1 MQVPFFAGH
10 GSGATGTSDTFV
22 QAVQDVSC
30 SSTAATLLA
39 ACHQAFRTEISTL
52 SAHEL
57 SLCGI
62 SLEDFKTP
70 ESLLDIPIRYRHNT
84 VLSWGLLIAQAVR
97 YLRFVEK
104 KAEDASNASPFAD
117 VLGQTGGAGILGF
130 SAGIVMA
137 SVVASSDSLGC
148 FLANVVQAYRLV
160 LWMGVRSQIYRATI
174 TRERCDEPWGVVI
187 EDRIRAPLKRVY
199 LTTIMDG
206 KCVTVSGRPDLI
218 AEFSGT
224 LSAEYIVHKTSLD
237 MLYHSPVHVDGVRQ
251 QFPDLEDL
259 IVPVWNTETGEPLNW
274 DVLVSKFSETHR
286 DSSIR
291 LINFGPGTGLPRTV
305 ERAFPAG
312 HVVSV
317 DETRGDGHG
326 GGKQTPI
333 AVVGMSVNAPGASNA
348 TQLWQLL
355 QDGRNTISEIP
366 EHRFKVSDYN
376 AGKYPGRQMKAHTG
390 NFLDNVDEFDN
401 TFFKISP
408 REAKSMDP
416 QQRVLLQV
424 AYEALE
430 DSGYV
435 PNATPT
441 SNPDRFG
448 CYIGAVSDDYVHNLR
463 DEIDVYYSTGTL
475 RSFLSGRVSFV
486 MQLSGPSMVVDTA
499 CSSGNVALY
508 QASRALMNGDC
519 DAALVGGVNTITSP
533 DIFLGLDRGHFL
545 SPAGQCK
552 PFDASADGYSRS
564 EGCTVFIVKRL
575 SDALAENDNI
585 LGVIRGIDVNQSGL
599 ASSITHPHAETQ
611 ATLFR
616 QVLANAGIE
625 PNRVNV
631 VEAHGTGTQ
640 AGDPNEVQSLRT
652 VLAANRSKDNPL
664 HLTSI
669 KANVGHLEA
678 ASGGVGLVKL
688 LLMLQHNTI
697 PRQISLKNLNPLLTA
712 LDHDN
717 VVIDTADAE
726 WVSSHPG
733 KPRVALLNNFGA
745 SGSNTALILEE
756 HVKPATAT
764 TCVPSDMS
772 FVFGLSAKTL
782 PALEELRVKY
792 LDWLRSPASAA
803 LSLGD
808 IAYTMTARRQLY
820 SYRLAVT
827 ASSHQAL
834 LDKLTTA
841 APVLVPPPADTPPSV
856 VFVYSGN
863 GGQYVGMGGRLYNES
878 PLFRACIDECE
889 AILVGAGFP
898 GVRDDIILGSGDSG
912 LGPLQEFAKY
922 HSAIFAI
929 EYGLTQMWTSW
940 GVVPSAV
947 VGHSLGEYAAL
958 VTAGVLKLKDALL
971 IVAHRVRLMVQK
983 CAINLSTMIAV
994 NLGAEAI
1001 QDILRQSSDFTDLN
1015 IACYNSPVD
1024 CVVAGPLP
1032 QLMDFKEHLAAE
1044 VGCKSVMLPMPFGCH
1059 SPAMTPLLDDLT
1071 FFVKNAPLRPPTIP
1085 IISNVLG
1092 DVVLPGNAS
1101 VFTPAY
1107 FSRHCAEP
1115 VQFDRGVRALMTR
1128 PEFSNIA
1135 AWIEIGPHTTCLPML
1150 KSNPA
1155 VLATPG
1161 TLLLGSLRKKQLPY
1175 TTIASSLAQLYTSS
1189 LVLKWRAVFAHLP
1202 RPGCVSLPSYP
1213 FAKTKYWVPFREPAT
1228 SSTSVAAARDLI
1240 TEYPLLYSWAQYP
1253 SASNDFE
1260 ARFESP
1266 IRNLA
1271 KWIVG
1276 HRVGEI
1282 PLCPA
1287 SLYSEL
1293 VLAGVDLSGRHLQTS
1308 RNGSHVVIT
1317 HIEFDK
1323 ALPYDENVELTVSTQ
1338 ISLGKD
1344 GGTFSLSS
1352 RLDLTG
1358 EKSISAH
1365 GEFEYR
1371 SVSETTAKFE
1381 QTLLDITER
1390 MGTVVSPSAEVEI
1403 ISTEEAYEVIFPRVV
1418 QYAKP
1423 YHTIQTL
1430 TLAAHD
1436 MEGYATIQ
1444 LPTDYERGKFVIHPV
1459 WLDTL
1464 GHVAGLIANKQG
1476 NVNDAFIC
1484 TQIGLTEVFTELV
1497 DNEAPC
1503 LMYFKNVWLPG
1514 EKAIVGEV
1522 YAVQAAGEERRI
1534 IAHMQGIHFHRI
1546 RLSSFKKSLAR
1557 ITAVPV
1563 PAVAKPV
1570 VIAARSSSSVDATIV
1585 KLVSDACDLPVS
1597 AVNLNTDLAS
1607 IGIDSM
1613 MSIEIFGG
1621 LRLAFPKAGL
1631 DVHFLGSCSTVA
1643 DICREVSL
1651 KVGAAPSESKSAN
1664 EPEPRPS
1671 PAADI
1676 ESTILKLVCDAC
1688 DLPAAAVNLNTE
1700 LASIGI
1706 DSMMSIE
1713 IFGGLRLAFPQA
1725 GLDVHFLG
1733 SCSVV
1738 GDICREVSKACS
1750 ALTVDVSFPSA
1761 PLNGSANDFVA
1772 DISVSSEASY
1782 GRIAEALQ
1790 LDTVPVHI
1798 QSPKV
1803 ASGRLPVFLVH
1814 DGSGLINSYHHISSL
1829 DRAVWGIHNPRFING
1844 RPWESVG
1851 DMAAAYAEYILGVT
1865 TGPVILGGWSF
1876 GGLAAYEIALQL
1888 ANRGVGVR
1896 GIVLIDSPCPGDHN
1910 PLSDGLLDAIL
1921 GLDERVA
1928 FSDLGVLVRRQF
1940 SMNAPMLQRY
1950 TPAWAPEL
1958 APPLVLLRSREGFR
1972 PQGVPDVPAW
1982 FSDRS
1987 NPKASVRGWQKLTS
2001 RPVKVLDIPGHHFTV
2016 FHPSNIPEVLCRL
2029 AEACEYIESLEV

>member
-1 MQVPFFAGH
+1 MQVPFFGGH
-10 GSGATGTSDTFV
+10 GAGTTGTPEAFV

-30 SSTAATLLA
+30 SSAAATLLA
-39 ACHQAFRTEISTL
+39 ACHQAFRTETSTL
-52 SAHEL
+52 SAREL

-70 ESLLDIPIRYRHNT
+70 ESLLDLPTRYHHNT
-84 VLSWGLLIAQAVR
+84 ILSWGLLIAQAVR

-104 KAEDASNASPFAD
+104 KAEDASSVSPFAE

-137 SVVASSDSLGC
+137 SVVASSESLGC
-148 FLANVVQAYRLV
+148 FLANAVQAYRLV
-160 LWMGVRSQIYRATI
+160 LWMGVRCQIYRANT
-174 TRERCDEPWGVVI
+174 TRRDELLPFAEDEPWGVVVIGMTRSEI
-187 EDRIRAPLKRVY
+187 EERIRAFQTPSKRVY
-199 LTTIMDG
+199 LTTIMDS
-206 KCVTVSGRPDLI
+206 KCVTVSGLPDVI

-224 LSAEYIVHKTSLD
+224 LSSQYVVHKTSLN
-237 MLYHSPVHVDGVRQ
+237 MLYHSSVHVDGVRQ
-251 QFPDLEDL
+251 QVLADVARRRIKFPDLEDL
-259 IVPVWNTETGEPLNW
+259 IVPIWSTETGEVLNQIRGGSLVELVVDMILTRPLNW
-274 DVLVSKFSETHR
+274 DVLVSKFLEAHR

-312 HVVSV
+312 RVVSV
-317 DETRGDGHG
+317 DETRGEGHG

-333 AVVGMSVNAPGASNA
+333 AIVGTAVNAPGASNA

-366 EHRFKVSDYN
+366 GHRFKVSDYN
-376 AGKYPGRQMKAHTG
+376 GGKYPGRQMKTHTG

-401 TFFKISP
+401 AFFKISP

-441 SNPDRFG
+441 SNPHRFG
-448 CYIGAVSDDYVHNLR
+448 CYIGAVADDYVHNLR

-475 RSFLSGRVSFV
+475 RSLLSGRVSFV

-533 DIFLGLDRGHFL
+533 DIFFGLDRGHFL
-545 SPAGQCK
+545 SPTGQCK

-585 LGVIRGIDVNQSGL
+585 LGVIRGIEVNQSGL

-616 QVLANAGIE
+616 QVLANARIE

-640 AGDPNEVQSLRT
+640 AGDPNEVQSLRA
-652 VLAANRSKDNPL
+652 VLATNRPKDNPL

-688 LLMLQHNTI
+688 LLMLQHNKI
-697 PRQISLKNLNPLLTA
+697 PPQISLKNLNPLLTA

-717 VVIDTADAE
+717 VVIDTEEAE
-726 WVSSHPG
+726 WISSHPG

-756 HVKPATAT
+756 HVQPATT
-764 TCVPSDMS
+764 VVPSDMS
-772 FVFGLSAKTL
+772 FVFGLSTKTL
-782 PALEELRVKY
+782 PALEELRMKY

-827 ASSHQAL
+827 ASSHQTL

-841 APVLVPPPADTPPSV
+841 APVLVPPPDSPPSV

-863 GGQYVGMGGRLYNES
+863 GGQYVGMGGRLYHES

-889 AILVGAGFP
+889 VILVGAGFP
-898 GVRDDIILGSGDSG
+898 GMRDDIILGSGDSG
-912 LGPLQEFAKY
+912 LGPLQEFEKY

-947 VGHSLGEYAAL
+947 VGHSLGEYEAL

-983 CAINLSTMIAV
+983 CAINSSTMIAV

-1001 QDILRQSSDFTDLN
+1001 QEILRQSSDFADLN

-1024 CVVAGPLP
+1024 CVVAGPLT
-1032 QLMDFKEHLAAE
+1032 QFMDFKEHLAAE

-1071 FFVKNAPLRPPTIP
+1071 LFVKNAPLRAPTIP

-1092 DVVLPGNAS
+1092 DVILPGNAS

-1115 VQFDRGVRALMTR
+1115 VQFDRGVRALLSR

-1155 VLATPG
+1155 VLAAPG

-1175 TTIASSLAQLYTSS
+1175 TTIASSLAQLYTSN
-1189 LVLKWRAVFAHLP
+1189 LALKWRAVFAHLP

-1213 FAKTKYWVPFREPAT
+1213 FAKTKYWVPYREPAA

-1253 SASNDFE
+1253 SATNDFE
-1260 ARFESP
+1260 ARFETP
-1266 IRNLA
+1266 ISNLA

-1276 HRVGEI
+1276 HRFGGI

-1293 VLAGVDLSGRHLQTS
+1293 VWAGVDLSERHLQTL
-1308 RNGSHVVIT
+1308 RNGSHVVIA

-1323 ALPYDENVELTVSTQ
+1323 ALPYDEKVELTVCTQ

-1344 GGTFSLSS
+1344 GGTFSISS
-1352 RLDLTG
+1352 RLDSTG
-1358 EKSISAH
+1358 EESISAH
-1365 GEFEYR
+1365 GEFGYQ
-1371 SVSETTAKFE
+1371 STSETTAKFD
-1381 QTLLDITER
+1381 QTLLDITQR
-1390 MGTVVSPSAEVEI
+1390 TCTVVSPSAEVEI

-1430 TLAAHD
+1430 TLAAHN

-1444 LPTDYERGKFVIHPV
+1444 LPNDYERGKFVIHPV

-1476 NVNDAFIC
+1476 NANDAFIC

-1497 DNEAPC
+1497 DNEAPY

-1522 YAVQAAGEERRI
+1522 YAVQVAGEERRI
-1534 IAHMQGIHFHRI
+1534 VAHMQGIHFHRI
-1546 RLSSFKKSLAR
+1546 RLSSFKKSLTRPA
-1557 ITAVPV
+1557 AVSV
-1563 PAVAKPV
+1563 PAVPKPT
-1570 VIAARSSSSVDATIV
+1570 VIAARSPSSVDATIL
-1585 KLVSDACDLPVS
+1585 KLVSDACDLPLS
-1597 AVNLNTDLAS
+1597 AVNLTTD
-1607 IGIDSM
+1607 
-1613 MSIEIFGG
+1613 
-1621 LRLAFPKAGL
+1621 
-1631 DVHFLGSCSTVA
+1631 
-1643 DICREVSL
+1643 
-1651 KVGAAPSESKSAN
+1651 
-1664 EPEPRPS
+1664 
-1671 PAADI
+1671 
-1676 ESTILKLVCDAC
+1676 
-1688 DLPAAAVNLNTE
+1688 

-1733 SCSVV
+1733 LCAVV

-1750 ALTVDVSFPSA
+1750 ALRVDMPR
-1761 PLNGSANDFVA
+1761 PGSATDFLA
-1772 DISVSSEASY
+1772 DISEASY
-1782 GRIAEALQ
+1782 ARIAEALQ
-1790 LDTVPVHI
+1790 LNTVPLPI
-1798 QSPKV
+1798 QNPQV
-1803 ASGRLPVFLVH
+1803 ATGRLPLFLVH

-1844 RPWESVG
+1844 QPWDSVG
-1851 DMAAAYAEYILGVT
+1851 DMAAAYAEYIFGVT

-1876 GGLAAYEIALQL
+1876 GGVVAYEISLQL
-1888 ANRGVGVR
+1888 ANRGVAVK
-1896 GIVLIDSPCPGDHN
+1896 GIVLIDSSCPGDHT
-1910 PLSDGLLDAIL
+1910 PLSDCLLDAIL
-1921 GLDERVA
+1921 GLDERVV

-1950 TPAWAPEL
+1950 TAEWAPEL
-1958 APPLVLLRSREGFR
+1958 SPPLVLLRSTEGFR
-1972 PQGVPDVPAW
+1972 PEGVPDVPAW
-1982 FSDRS
+1982 FSDRT
-1987 NPKASVRGWQKLTS
+1987 NPQASVRGWQKLTN
-2001 RPVKVLDIPGHHFTV
+2001 RPVKVLDIPGHHFSV
-2016 FHPSNIPEVLCRL
+2016 FHPSNISEVSCRL
-2029 AEACEYIESLEV
+2029 AEACEHIESLEV